1 MTAKVRFRGGWTCS
15 CVTTSLPLV
24 EQDMLGR
31 GLITFNIDIYQ
42 LGYNT
47 LVTAS
52 AGTHAA
58 GGCTDVG
65 QYSKDQIEVWRE
77 WGWTMQHRTTQQ
89 GFDFDHAHGWPY
101 GCPHLSSDA
110 QQQNVQ
116 WNHKQNGLTSKG
128 AVAGL
133 WPIPDW
139 KTAITRKD
147 AEMPSAQEV
156 AKAVLTIDGLIDNVF
171 TNNPANKDVAL
182 RTALT
187 ETYKRVAAVDL
198 QLDRVESKLDAL
210 IAAAGQ
216 P

>member
-1 MTAKVRFRGGWTCS
+1 MTKVTFRKDWTCS
-15 CVTTSLPLV
+15 CVATSLPLV

-31 GLITFNIDIYQ
+31 GLINFNIDIYQ
-42 LGYNT
+42 LGYT
-47 LVTAS
+47 AKVTAS

-65 QYSKDQIEVWRE
+65 QYSKDQIEVWRG

-101 GCPHLSSDA
+101 GCSHLSSDA

-116 WNHKQNGLTSKG
+116 WNKQQNGLTSKG
-128 AVAGL
+128 TVTGL
-133 WPIPDW
+133 WPILDW
-139 KTAITRKD
+139 KTAIKRKE

-156 AKAVLTIDGLIDNVF
+156 AKAVLTTDGLIDNVF
-171 TNNPANKDVAL
+171 TSNAKNKEVAL

-187 ETYKRVAAVDL
+187 ETYKRVAAVDI
-198 QLDRVESKLDAL
+198 QLARVESKLDAL